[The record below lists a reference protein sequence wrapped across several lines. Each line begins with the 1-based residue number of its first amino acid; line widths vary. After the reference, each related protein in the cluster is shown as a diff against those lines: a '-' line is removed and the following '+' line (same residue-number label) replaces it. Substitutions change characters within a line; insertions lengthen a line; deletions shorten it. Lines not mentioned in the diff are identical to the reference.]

1 MKTILVMLRA
11 HADDWVRLLK
21 LGLPNHAVVTDRSAA
36 LGPLSYA
43 VVGKPPAGAIAALGR
58 LDALFS
64 VNAGIEALIESNE
77 IPEGLPLVR
86 MVDDGLAAGMLEW
99 VLAETLAW
107 HRNLFYYRSAQ
118 HENRW
123 APLQEKMASERTVS
137 VLGAGHLGLPVAKH
151 LAALGFNT
159 RTWSRSGTAIPG
171 VDSYRGPDGL
181 FACVDGSDMLIN
193 LLPLTPETE
202 NLLDAALLQRL
213 APAAVLINGGRGR
226 HLVDEA
232 VIALLDD
239 GHLRAA
245 VLDVFRTEPLP
256 EGHPFWS
263 HPGVFLS
270 PHVAAPTH
278 PDTAVASIVRN
289 IRGFESGLPLR
300 HVVDRK
306 RGY

>member
-21 LGLPNHAVVTDRSAA
+21 LGLPEHAVVTDASEAD
-36 LGPLSYA
+36 GPLSYA

-64 VNAGIEALIESNE
+64 VNAGIEALLESGE
-77 IPEGLPLVR
+77 VPDDMPLVR

-99 VLAETLAW
+99 VMAETLAW
-107 HRNLFYYRSAQ
+107 HRNLFDYRTAQ
-118 HENRW
+118 LERRW
-123 APLQEKMASERTVS
+123 APLAEKMAFERTVC
-137 VLGAGHLGLPVAKH
+137 VLGAGHLGRPVAEQ
-151 LAALGFNT
+151 LASLGFST
-159 RTWSRSGTAIPG
+159 RAWSRSGTTIPG
-171 VDSYRGPDGL
+171 VASCRGIDELPAAVEAAD
-181 FACVDGSDMLIN
+181 FLIN

-202 NLLDAALLQRL
+202 TLIDAVLLRRL
-213 APAAVLINGGRGR
+213 APGAVLINGGRGR
-226 HLVDEA
+226 HVVDEA
-232 VIALLDD
+232 VMALLDE

-256 EGHPFWS
+256 PEHPFWS
-263 HPGVFLS
+263 HPGVYLS

-278 PDTAVASIVRN
+278 PATAVAAITQN
-289 IRGFESGLPLR
+289 IRGFESGMALR
-300 HVVDRK
+300 HVVDRS

>member
-21 LGLPNHAVVTDRSAA
+21 LGLPGHAVVTDMSATK
-36 LGPLSYA
+36 GPISYA
-43 VVGKPPAGAIAALGR
+43 VVGKPPPGAIAALGR

-64 VNAGIEALIESNE
+64 VNAGIEALIETGE
-77 IPEGLPLVR
+77 IPDDLPLVR

-107 HRNLFYYRSAQ
+107 HRNLFHYRSAQ
-118 HENRW
+118 IERRW
-123 APLQEKMASERTVS
+123 VPLQEKMASERTVC
-137 VLGAGHLGLPVAKH
+137 VLGAGHLGWPVAEH
-151 LAALGFNT
+151 LAALGFVT
-159 RTWSRSGTAIPG
+159 RAWSRSGTAIPG
-171 VDSYRGPDGL
+171 VASFRGPDGL
-181 FACVDGSDMLIN
+181 SACVDGADILIN
-193 LLPLTPETE
+193 LLPLTPDTE
-202 NLLDAALLQRL
+202 NLLDAALLRQL

-226 HLVDEA
+226 HLVDKA
-232 VIALLDD
+232 VIASLDE

-256 EGHPFWS
+256 TDHPFWS
-263 HPGVFLS
+263 HPGIYLS

-278 PDTAVASIVRN
+278 PATAVASIVRN
-289 IRGFESGLPLR
+289 IRGFESGMPLD
-300 HVVDRK
+300 HIVDRE